1 MNTKRLKLYMKNE
14 YQTYDQSRKGELSA
28 WPDLKNIWSK
38 DAEKRQTFLEL
49 HEDFVQISNNYNTKD
64 VKNTINAMEWFD

>member
-1 MNTKRLKLYMKNE
+1 MI
-14 YQTYDQSRKGELSA
+14 SRERRNLSMA
-28 WPDLKNIWSK
+28 RPEKYLEQ
-38 DAEKRQTFLEL
+38 DAERRQTFLEL

>member
-1 MNTKRLKLYMKNE
+1 MARPEKYLV
-14 YQTYDQSRKGELSA
+14 Q
-28 WPDLKNIWSK
+28 